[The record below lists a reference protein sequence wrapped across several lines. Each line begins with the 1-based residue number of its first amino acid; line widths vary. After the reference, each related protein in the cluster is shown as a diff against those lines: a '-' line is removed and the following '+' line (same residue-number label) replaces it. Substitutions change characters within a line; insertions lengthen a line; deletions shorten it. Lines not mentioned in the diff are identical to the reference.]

1 MGDAGL
7 EPAFFLARPSSI
19 ESVEREA
26 AVPGREREERITLS
40 GIKLRPRIGVSP
52 GERRL
57 PQPCEADVTLWGDFQ
72 AAARADALDQ
82 TVDYSA
88 VLARV
93 ESTANS
99 REYNLIETLARAIAR
114 AVLEAF
120 PVRRVEVRLRK
131 RPASLKARI
140 DFVEVVLEE
149 N

>member
-1 MGDAGL
+1 LGSTLND
-7 EPAFFLARPSSI
+7 
-19 ESVEREA
+19 SVEREVT
-26 AVPGREREERITLS
+26 VPGREREDRITLS

-57 PQPCEADVTLWGDFQ
+57 PQPCEAYITLWGDFQ
-72 AAARADALDQ
+72 AAARADALDK

-149 N
+149 G